1 MIQRMV
7 SDKLNLKKEMVT
19 TTKLE
24 RTVGRNFHDKSKRQT
39 LSSTHR
45 YVPPSGLSV
54 LSVHRQSSVL

>member
-7 SDKLNLKKEMVT
+7 SDKLNLKKKMV

-24 RTVGRNFHDKSKRQT
+24 RTVGRNFRDKSKRQT
-39 LSSTHR
+39 LSSAHR

-54 LSVHRQSSVL
+54 LSVHRQSSML